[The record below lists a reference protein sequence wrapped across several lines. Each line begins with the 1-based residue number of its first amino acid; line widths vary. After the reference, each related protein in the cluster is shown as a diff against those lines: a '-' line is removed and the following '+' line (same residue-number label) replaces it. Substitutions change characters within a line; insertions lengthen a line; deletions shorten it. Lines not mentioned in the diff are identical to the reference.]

1 MPQAIS
7 KNDIKRYERLIE
19 ERGVCGVK
27 AVYLDL
33 QRKGYTYAGWA
44 YGVASGSTITGQA
57 ALDFMQ
63 QVAREKKHKE
73 IPPSKIREIRIR
85 MALGYLTALSQN
97 IKKDGGHST
106 TRDADSEQIRGFHD
120 QGFHKS
126 GYDLDY
132 WTLKIPMDLV
142 YRYSGGT
149 EGQERVWRAL
159 SKTEGGGFDAIASSM
174 GLSSYVKLFSDNNV
188 LFRNIHTGEYVS
200 PSTYRISVDNLI
212 SRPEDYERQTIDSN
226 DNLLAKNWAS
236 KIGYAKPLVDWHQFH
251 YDELRRLTDL
261 NYSNKENCEPLDPKS
276 NNDWFGLQREKFFF
290 QTDPLT
296 LDLNG
301 NGIETLA
308 ANGHDGAMF
317 DHERLGIRTATGW
330 VHSNDGILVYDR
342 NGDGKIND
350 GGEFFG
356 DNTLLKNGKTAAHGF
371 EAAAELDE
379 NGDGKLDAADSAFGK
394 LGIWRDLNHNG
405 ISEAGE
411 IFALK
416 DLRIQSLNLGYTQA
430 DKDLG
435 NGNTLAE
442 VGSYTDEDGNEHI
455 MGDLHLAADRLHS
468 RYSESIPLTDE
479 QQQEV
484 NLRGSG
490 RLRDLREAAAQSS
503 ELAEVLQQYK
513 NAATKEE
520 QLALRDKLLQAW
532 ANTDPRRIEDFKSAI
547 STLNT
552 ITQGGGRK
560 GVGLT
565 PSQIKHM
572 GEIAVMGF
580 WKTLGEPDPAGQ
592 KQAEL
597 NRKIAIL
604 DAFTGTRSPHLYYFS
619 KKEAQHIVDTVNDTY
634 ERLADSLYDGL
645 LFQTRLRPYL
655 DAIRLSVNEEG
666 EYRID
671 YSGVS
676 TLFTEIHKTD
686 PGKAFTDLG
695 ELLAKGNAD
704 GKNTAMAP
712 LAEQFVQYA
721 AEAGQNG
728 TFAQYAAVLGKKNL
742 ETLGHRLGSDG
753 NDNLSGNESANYLAG
768 ENGND
773 TLNGYGGN
781 DVLSGGNGN
790 DKLYGGKGHD
800 ILSGDAG
807 NDHMQGGDYESDTYL
822 FAKGHGKDSIYDWAR
837 NDDEADKIVFNGAK
851 ARDAVFGRE
860 GADLT
865 IRAYGNEQ
873 DQVNIQG
880 FFSAPASNQHHFQFD
895 DATLKV
901 SDIAQ
906 KAFAFDRT
914 SGNGWITD
922 DTIHGTAGNDDI
934 SGADGNDILNGNDGN
949 DTLRGDN
956 GDDTLNGDNGNDKL
970 YGGKGHDIL
979 SGDAGN
985 DHMQGGDYESDTYLF
1000 AKGHGKDSIY
1010 DWARNDDEADK
1021 IVFNG
1026 AKARDAVFG
1035 REGADLTIRA
1045 YGNEQDQVNIQG
1057 FFSAPA
1063 SNQHHFQFDD
1073 ATLKV
1078 SDIAQKAFA
1087 FDRTSGNGWI
1097 TDDTIHGTAGND
1109 DISGADGNDTLN
1121 GNDGDDTLS
1130 GDNGDDTL
1138 NGGNGN
1144 DKLYGGKGHDILN
1157 GDAGNDH
1164 MQGGDY
1170 ESDIYLFAKGHGKDS
1185 IYDWARNDNEADKI
1199 VFNGAKA
1206 RDAVFGREGADLT
1219 IRAYGNEQDQV
1230 TIQSY
1235 YSHPGQ
1241 NYYDLQ
1247 FDDATYDAAAL
1258 RSRDLLKDGLPSVPV
1273 AEEKTAAQMADD
1285 VKAEAAPASSAGTI
1299 QTAENVAAQ
1308 AAADTAASA
1317 QTVKEAK
1324 AETASATAAGTKA
1337 VTDSS
1342 ATAAAPVRV
1351 LTTQA
1356 ASADSPQGATGTA
1369 DGTATPAAGGAQST
1383 TAASDARAAA
1393 QAQHLIEAMAAF
1405 DTRSAAADNLAA
1417 PPLQQPPLAAADT
1430 ATVKP
1435 LLP

>member
-1 MPQAIS
+1 MWLNFA
-7 KNDIKRYERLIE
+7 
-19 ERGVCGVK
+19 
-27 AVYLDL
+27 
-33 QRKGYTYAGWA
+33 
-44 YGVASGSTITGQA
+44 TG
-57 ALDFMQ
+57 
-63 QVAREKKHKE
+63 
-73 IPPSKIREIRIR
+73 
-85 MALGYLTALSQN
+85 N
-97 IKKDGGHST
+97 
-106 TRDADSEQIRGFHD
+106 
-120 QGFHKS
+120 
-126 GYDLDY
+126 
-132 WTLKIPMDLV
+132 
-142 YRYSGGT
+142 
-149 EGQERVWRAL
+149 
-159 SKTEGGGFDAIASSM
+159 
-174 GLSSYVKLFSDNNV
+174 
-188 LFRNIHTGEYVS
+188 
-200 PSTYRISVDNLI
+200 
-212 SRPEDYERQTIDSN
+212 
-226 DNLLAKNWAS
+226 
-236 KIGYAKPLVDWHQFH
+236 
-251 YDELRRLTDL
+251 
-261 NYSNKENCEPLDPKS
+261 
-276 NNDWFGLQREKFFF
+276 WFGLLREMFFH
-290 QTDPLT
+290 QIDPLA

-330 VHSNDGILVYDR
+330 VHGNDGILVYDR

-350 GGEFFG
+350 GGEIFG

-371 EAAAELDE
+371 EAAADLDD
-379 NGDGKLDAADSAFGK
+379 NGDGKLDAADSAFNK
-394 LGIWRDLNHNG
+394 LGVWRDLNHNG
-405 ISEAGE
+405 ISEEGE

-468 RYSESIPLTDE
+468 RYSERIPLTDE

-490 RLRDLREAAAQSS
+490 RLRDLREAVVQSS

-676 TLFTEIHKTD
+676 ALFAEIHKTN

-728 TFAQYAAVLGKKNL
+728 TFAQYVAVLGKKNL
-742 ETLGHRLGSDG
+742 ETLGHRIGSDG

-851 ARDAVFGRE
+851 AQDAVFGRE

-865 IRAYGNEQ
+865 IRAYGDGG
-873 DQVNIQG
+873 DQVNIKD
-880 FFSAPASNQHHFQFD
+880 FF
-895 DATLKV
+895 
-901 SDIAQ
+901 
-906 KAFAFDRT
+906 
-914 SGNGWITD
+914 W
-922 DTIHGTAGNDDI
+922 
-934 SGADGNDILNGNDGN
+934 
-949 DTLRGDN
+949 
-956 GDDTLNGDNGNDKL
+956 
-970 YGGKGHDIL
+970 
-979 SGDAGN
+979 
-985 DHMQGGDYESDTYLF
+985 
-1000 AKGHGKDSIY
+1000 
-1010 DWARNDDEADK
+1010 
-1021 IVFNG
+1021 
-1026 AKARDAVFG
+1026 
-1035 REGADLTIRA
+1035 
-1045 YGNEQDQVNIQG
+1045 
-1057 FFSAPA
+1057 
-1063 SNQHHFQFDD
+1063 
-1073 ATLKV
+1073 
-1078 SDIAQKAFA
+1078 
-1087 FDRTSGNGWI
+1087 
-1097 TDDTIHGTAGND
+1097 
-1109 DISGADGNDTLN
+1109 
-1121 GNDGDDTLS
+1121 
-1130 GDNGDDTL
+1130 
-1138 NGGNGN
+1138 
-1144 DKLYGGKGHDILN
+1144 
-1157 GDAGNDH
+1157 
-1164 MQGGDY
+1164 
-1170 ESDIYLFAKGHGKDS
+1170 
-1185 IYDWARNDNEADKI
+1185 
-1199 VFNGAKA
+1199 
-1206 RDAVFGREGADLT
+1206 
-1219 IRAYGNEQDQV
+1219 
-1230 TIQSY
+1230 
-1235 YSHPGQ
+1235 
-1241 NYYDLQ
+1241 
-1247 FDDATYDAAAL
+1247 
-1258 RSRDLLKDGLPSVPV
+1258 
-1273 AEEKTAAQMADD
+1273 
-1285 VKAEAAPASSAGTI
+1285 
-1299 QTAENVAAQ
+1299 
-1308 AAADTAASA
+1308 
-1317 QTVKEAK
+1317 
-1324 AETASATAAGTKA
+1324 
-1337 VTDSS
+1337 
-1342 ATAAAPVRV
+1342 
-1351 LTTQA
+1351 
-1356 ASADSPQGATGTA
+1356 
-1369 DGTATPAAGGAQST
+1369 
-1383 TAASDARAAA
+1383 
-1393 QAQHLIEAMAAF
+1393 
-1405 DTRSAAADNLAA
+1405 
-1417 PPLQQPPLAAADT
+1417 
-1430 ATVKP
+1430 
-1435 LLP
+1435 

>member
-1 MPQAIS
+1 MKSDPVTGHISEVTIVDNDRRTVETIHFDKNSLFGKTRGVDDYSSEPRPGDNIYPNIS
-7 KNDIKRYERLIE
+7 KRERIDYSHLLNDGYIE
-19 ERGVCGVK
+19 HTTTIYDKNGVPK
-27 AVYLDL
+27 SETS
-33 QRKGYTYAGWA
+33 QI
-44 YGVASGSTITGQA
+44 S
-57 ALDFMQ
+57 
-63 QVAREKKHKE
+63 
-73 IPPSKIREIRIR
+73 
-85 MALGYLTALSQN
+85 LSD
-97 IKKDGGHST
+97 IG
-106 TRDADSEQIRGFHD
+106 
-120 QGFHKS
+120 
-126 GYDLDY
+126 
-132 WTLKIPMDLV
+132 
-142 YRYSGGT
+142 
-149 EGQERVWRAL
+149 
-159 SKTEGGGFDAIASSM
+159 DAI
-174 GLSSYVKLFSDNNV
+174 GKV
-188 LFRNIHTGEYVS
+188 LPDFLKK
-200 PSTYRISVDNLI
+200 PSTWGH
-212 SRPEDYERQTIDSN
+212 
-226 DNLLAKNWAS
+226 LLTGNWT
-236 KIGYAKPLVDWHQFH
+236 GLLREMFFHQI
-251 YDELRRLTDL
+251 
-261 NYSNKENCEPLDPKS
+261 
-276 NNDWFGLQREKFFF
+276 
-290 QTDPLT
+290 DPLA

-317 DHERLGIRTATGW
+317 DHERSGIRTATGW
-330 VHSNDGILVYDR
+330 VHGNDGILVYDR

-350 GGEFFG
+350 GGEIFG

-371 EAAAELDE
+371 EAAAELDD

-394 LGIWRDLNHNG
+394 LGVWRDLNHNG

-411 IFALK
+411 IFTLK

-490 RLRDLREAAAQSS
+490 RLRDLREAVAQSS

-676 TLFTEIHKTD
+676 ALFAEIHKTN

-728 TFAQYAAVLGKKNL
+728 TFAQYVAVLGKKNL
-742 ETLGHRLGSDG
+742 ETLGHRIGSDG

-781 DVLSGGNGN
+781 DILSGG
-790 DKLYGGKGHD
+790 
-800 ILSGDAG
+800 
-807 NDHMQGGDYESDTYL
+807 
-822 FAKGHGKDSIYDWAR
+822 
-837 NDDEADKIVFNGAK
+837 
-851 ARDAVFGRE
+851 
-860 GADLT
+860 
-865 IRAYGNEQ
+865 
-873 DQVNIQG
+873 
-880 FFSAPASNQHHFQFD
+880 
-895 DATLKV
+895 
-901 SDIAQ
+901 
-906 KAFAFDRT
+906 
-914 SGNGWITD
+914 
-922 DTIHGTAGNDDI
+922 
-934 SGADGNDILNGNDGN
+934 
-949 DTLRGDN
+949 
-956 GDDTLNGDNGNDKL
+956 NGNDKL

-1157 GDAGNDH
+1157 GAAGNDH

-1170 ESDIYLFAKGHGKDS
+1170 ESDTYLFAKGHGKDS
-1185 IYDWARNDNEADKI
+1185 IYDWARNDDEADKI

-1273 AEEKTAAQMADD
+1273 AEEKTAAQTADD

-1356 ASADSPQGATGTA
+1356 ASVDSPQGATGGMA
-1369 DGTATPAAGGAQST
+1369 DDSAAPAAGGAQST
-1383 TAASDARAAA
+1383 TAASDARATA

-1405 DTRSAAADNLAA
+1405 DTRSATADNLAT